1 MQASVAANRSTH
13 WRLETDVD
21 GVAWLAL
28 DKAGASAN
36 SLSRDVME
44 ELAAMLAQVTGAP
57 PKALIVTSAKR
68 GFIAGA
74 DIKEFVGI
82 RTPDDAYQLIRQGQ
96 QVLDT
101 LAALPCPTVAA
112 INGFALG
119 GGLEV
124 ALACRYRVLVDDPAA
139 TLGFPEVQLGVHP
152 GFGGTVRAVH
162 LAGPIAAMDLML
174 TGRSIRPKQA
184 LAMGLVDRLA
194 PLDQLDAVAKQV
206 ALSPP
211 PTRGPTLVHRF
222 LNSALVRPILA
233 GQMRSQVAKR
243 ARPQHY
249 PAPYAMI
256 ELWQRYGGK
265 GERAYEAEARSM
277 AQLLCTSTSRNLV
290 RVFFLQDRLKSAGKA
305 GGEPA
310 KHVHVVGAGVMGGDI
325 ASLVCGTRPHC
336 DVAGSRRAVRRAR
349 HGARAQILREA
360 LSGRREARGDD
371 GPLVSRRRGQRRREG
386 RRGHRGDL
394 REPERQARVVRASRA
409 ADETARGARN
419 EHLQHRAGAAG
430 AEPRR
435 PARLIGLHFFN
446 PVARMPLLEVIYAER
461 TQPQRV
467 QAGLAFARQIDKLAI
482 ACRSSPGFLV
492 NRVLMPYLSEAV
504 RAAQEG
510 IPLALIDRAAEEF
523 GMPMGP
529 IELADVVG
537 LDVVMSVGKVFF
549 QSGADVP
556 HVLSIRYEQK
566 KFGKKSGEGFYVWRD
581 DKPQKPPSAAPAPP
595 DLQDRLM
602 LPLINEA
609 VAVLPRAHRR
619 GRGPDRC
626 RRDLRRRL
634 RTVSRRPDRVRAHA
648 RRRRNSRSAR
658 RAAQRARRAFRAGC
672 GLADYCG
679 KSPVSGRLASDK
691 ACRLPSRAWRASR
704 SNLDCCVRFR
714 PSMD

>member
-1 MQASVAANRSTH
+1 MRSTH
-13 WRLETDVD
+13 WRLEIDAD
-21 GVAWLAL
+21 GVGWLAL
-28 DKAGASAN
+28 DKAGASTN

-44 ELAAMLAQVTGAP
+44 ELDAMVAEVARAN

-82 RTPDDAYQLIRQGQ
+82 RTPDQAYELIRQGQ
-96 QVLDT
+96 QVLDKLEA
-101 LAALPCPTVAA
+101 LACPTIAA

-124 ALACRYRVLVDDPAA
+124 ALACRYRVLVDDPGA

-152 GFGGTVRAVH
+152 GFGGTVRAVR

-194 PLDQLDAVAKQV
+194 SVEQLDKTAKQV

-211 PTRGPTLVHRF
+211 PARSPKLLHHL

-233 GQMRSQVAKR
+233 GQMRSQVARR
-243 ARPQHY
+243 ARPDHY
-249 PAPYAMI
+249 PAPYSMI

-277 AQLLCTSTSRNLV
+277 AELLCTPTSRNLV
-290 RVFFLQDRLKSAGKA
+290 RVFFLQDRLKSSAKS
-305 GGEPA
+305 GGDPA

-325 ASLVCGTRPHC
+325 ATWCATRGLTVTLL
-336 DVAGSRRAVRRAR
+336 DRAEQYVAPAIERAR
-349 HGARAQILREA
+349 KFLEKRYPDPAKRDETLARLQP
-360 LSGRREARGDD
+360 D
-371 GPLVSRRRGQRRREG
+371 VEG
-386 RRGHRGDL
+386 RGIPKADIVIEAIFEDL
-394 REPERQARVVRASRA
+394 NAKRELFARIEPQLKPLAVLATNTSSIVLEQLAQNLAAPE
-409 ADETARGARN
+409 
-419 EHLQHRAGAAG
+419 
-430 AEPRR
+430 
-435 PARLIGLHFFN
+435 RLIGLHFFN
-446 PVARMPLLEVIYAER
+446 PVARMPLIEVIHAER
-461 TQPQRV
+461 TQPLKV
-467 QAGLAFARQIDKLAI
+467 QVGLAFARQIDKLAI

-504 RAAQEG
+504 RAAEEG
-510 IPLALIDRAAEEF
+510 IPLALIDRAAEDF

-549 QSGADVP
+549 QSGTQVP

-566 KFGKKSGEGFYVWRD
+566 KFGKKSGEGFYVWHD

-602 LPLINEA
+602 LLLINEA
-609 VAVLPRAHRR
+609 VAVLRERIVEDADLIDAGAIFGAGFAPFR
-619 GRGPDRC
+619 GGPIQYARTRGVDAILARLEELRSVHGERFAPDAGWQL
-626 RRDLRRRL
+626 LR
-634 RTVSRRPDRVRAHA
+634 
-648 RRRRNSRSAR
+648 
-658 RAAQRARRAFRAGC
+658 
-672 GLADYCG
+672 
-679 KSPVSGRLASDK
+679 
-691 ACRLPSRAWRASR
+691 
-704 SNLDCCVRFR
+704 
-714 PSMD
+714 

>member
-1 MQASVAANRSTH
+1 MRSTH
-13 WRLETDVD
+13 WRLEIDAD

-28 DKAGASAN
+28 DKAGASTN
-36 SLSRDVME
+36 SLSREVMT
-44 ELAAMLAQVTGAP
+44 ELDQMVAEVARAN

-82 RTPDDAYQLIRQGQ
+82 RTPDQAYELIRQGQ
-96 QVLDT
+96 QVLDK
-101 LAALPCPTVAA
+101 LEALPCATVAA

-152 GFGGTVRAVH
+152 GFGGTVRAVR

-194 PLDQLDAVAKQV
+194 PVEQLDKMAKQV
-206 ALSPP
+206 ALSLP
-211 PTRGPTLVHRF
+211 PTRSPKLLHRL
-222 LNSALVRPILA
+222 LNAWLVRPILA
-233 GQMRSQVAKR
+233 GQMRSQVARR
-243 ARPQHY
+243 ARPDHY

-256 ELWQRYGGK
+256 ELWQRHGGK

-277 AQLLCTSTSRNLV
+277 AELLCTNTSRNLV
-290 RVFFLQDRLKSAGKA
+290 RVFFLQDRLKSAAKA

-325 ASLVCGTRPHC
+325 ATWCATRGLTVTLQDRAEQYVAPALERARKFLEKRYPDQAKRDETLARLQA
-336 DVAGSRRAVRRAR
+336 DVAGQGIAKADVVIEAIFEDLDAKRELFARIEPQLKSHAVLATNTSSIVLEQL
-349 HGARAQILREA
+349 AQNLA
-360 LSGRREARGDD
+360 A
-371 GPLVSRRRGQRRREG
+371 
-386 RRGHRGDL
+386 
-394 REPERQARVVRASRA
+394 PE
-409 ADETARGARN
+409 
-419 EHLQHRAGAAG
+419 
-430 AEPRR
+430 
-435 PARLIGLHFFN
+435 RLIGLHFFN
-446 PVARMPLLEVIYAER
+446 PVARMPLIEVIHAER
-461 TQPQRV
+461 TQQQKV

-504 RAAQEG
+504 RAAEEG

-549 QSGADVP
+549 ASGAQVP
-556 HVLSIRYEQK
+556 HVLSIRHQQK
-566 KFGKKSGEGFYVWRD
+566 KFGKKSGEGFYVWSN

-609 VAVLPRAHRR
+609 VAVLREHIVEDADLIDAGVIFGAGFAPFR
-619 GRGPDRC
+619 GGPIQYARTRGIDAILARLEE
-626 RRDLRRRL
+626 LRSVHGERFAADAGWQLL
-634 RTVSRRPDRVRAHA
+634 R
-648 RRRRNSRSAR
+648 
-658 RAAQRARRAFRAGC
+658 
-672 GLADYCG
+672 
-679 KSPVSGRLASDK
+679 
-691 ACRLPSRAWRASR
+691 
-704 SNLDCCVRFR
+704 
-714 PSMD
+714 

>member
-1 MQASVAANRSTH
+1 MRSTH
-13 WRLETDVD
+13 WRLEIDAD

-28 DKAGASAN
+28 DKAGASTN
-36 SLSRDVME
+36 SLSREVMT
-44 ELAAMLAQVTGAP
+44 ELDQMVAEVARAN

-82 RTPDDAYQLIRQGQ
+82 RTPDQAYELIRQGQ
-96 QVLDT
+96 QVLDK
-101 LAALPCPTVAA
+101 LEALPCATVAA

-152 GFGGTVRAVH
+152 GFGGTVRAVR

-194 PLDQLDAVAKQV
+194 PVEQLDKMAKQV
-206 ALSPP
+206 ALSVPP
-211 PTRGPTLVHRF
+211 ARSPKLLHRL
-222 LNSALVRPILA
+222 LNAWLVRPILA
-233 GQMRSQVAKR
+233 GQMRSQVARR
-243 ARPQHY
+243 ARPDHY

-256 ELWQRYGGK
+256 ELWQRHGGK

-277 AQLLCTSTSRNLV
+277 AELLCTTTSRNLV
-290 RVFFLQDRLKSAGKA
+290 RVFFLQDRLKSAAKA

-325 ASLVCGTRPHC
+325 ATWCATRGLTVTLQDRAEQYVAPAIERARKFLEKRYPDQAKRDETLARLQA
-336 DVAGSRRAVRRAR
+336 DVAGHGIAKADVVIEAIFEDLDAKRELFARIEPQLKPLAVLATNTSSIVLEQL
-349 HGARAQILREA
+349 AQNLA
-360 LSGRREARGDD
+360 A
-371 GPLVSRRRGQRRREG
+371 
-386 RRGHRGDL
+386 
-394 REPERQARVVRASRA
+394 PE
-409 ADETARGARN
+409 
-419 EHLQHRAGAAG
+419 
-430 AEPRR
+430 
-435 PARLIGLHFFN
+435 RLIGLHFFN
-446 PVARMPLLEVIYAER
+446 PVARMPLIEVIHAER
-461 TQPQRV
+461 TQPQKV

-504 RAAQEG
+504 RAAEEG

-549 QSGADVP
+549 ASGAEVP
-556 HVLSIRYEQK
+556 HVLSIRHQQK
-566 KFGKKSGEGFYVWRD
+566 KFGKKSGEGFYVWSN

-609 VAVLPRAHRR
+609 VAVLREHIVEDADLIDAGVIFGAGFAPFR
-619 GRGPDRC
+619 GGPIQYARTRGVDAILARLEELRSVHGERFAPDAGWQL
-626 RRDLRRRL
+626 LR
-634 RTVSRRPDRVRAHA
+634 
-648 RRRRNSRSAR
+648 
-658 RAAQRARRAFRAGC
+658 
-672 GLADYCG
+672 
-679 KSPVSGRLASDK
+679 
-691 ACRLPSRAWRASR
+691 
-704 SNLDCCVRFR
+704 
-714 PSMD
+714 